1 MMASAG
7 EGMGVVGQGVGKTM
21 QQVGPVT
28 LLALAF
34 IGGVLA
40 SRR

>member
-1 MMASAG
+1 
-7 EGMGVVGQGVGKTM
+7 MGVVGQGVGQAM

-28 LLALAF
+28 LLAIAF
-34 IGGVLA
+34 IAGVLA